1 MALSLTLASA
11 ALALLGAFVVRRRL
25 PAMLVTAVLAVAG
38 AGLGYGVMLLQPDPS
53 TGELVAA
60 VFLLTVLVPA
70 HVRIVL
76 GPFGPKR
83 REA

>member
-1 MALSLTLASA
+1 VALSLTLASA

-25 PAMLVTAVLAVAG
+25 PGRLVTAILAVAG